1 MYQVVVIEKTLT
13 LLLNRQPLHRMLL
26 PAASTGIARVLTQA
40 PSPRCADGFAAMVTK
55 NWQDVQPVRPQG
67 KLAGLVNFVLRVN
80 KP

>member
-1 MYQVVVIEKTLT
+1 VSLCNS
-13 LLLNRQPLHRMLL
+13 L
-26 PAASTGIARVLTQA
+26 AANNGLSLCCQVLTQA